1 MKRFYLLTA
10 LFALTAAGCVKVDLV
25 DVSTSPLP
33 ENLTVEQTDYTLGA
47 FEKRTATAAFSAKGD
62 WTLSIV
68 YDDAD
73 AAWLTADAAGG
84 AAGEQSLGMSAARN
98 FQAAPRTAYVDLV

>member
-25 DVSTSPLP
+25 DISTLPLP

-47 FEKRTATAAFSAKGD
+47 FEKRTATKSGAKR
-62 WTLSIV
+62 S
-68 YDDAD
+68 
-73 AAWLTADAAGG
+73 
-84 AAGEQSLGMSAARN
+84 
-98 FQAAPRTAYVDLV
+98 